1 VDVNQVT
8 KNPQW
13 RDAERFAERHARTVL
28 AFVDVRVTVDPQ
40 SQVENG
46 LDLVG
51 FDFSGRVEH
60 QRSPVERTEI
70 EQLRTAAGSTVAVF
84 YSRSGF
90 TKVAVLYAE
99 EHHVAL
105 FGYTDSGYASPVNQ
119 CAADLVLKAQA
130 ESTRQVRAAT
140 EIVSRH
146 ATAARLETERR
157 EREALADALRAE
169 GEARE
174 AAERRRTMRARNETL
189 LGRTVVLLL
198 QMQIRPDALR
208 ETVRHLADSTI
219 VSAVAV
225 SAGQMSLS
233 ERPHAVALVR
243 SLFDDAAAALE
254 VVTPAAARDTTSY
267 WASKQAIERGLDA
280 LDAADGLGSVGH
292 VGPDEVSAQLRQ
304 AERCWR
310 AVADELQRRTPAPPH
325 TGVPEPRRARHLT
338 AAG

>member
-1 VDVNQVT
+1 VDVIQVT

-28 AFVDVRVTVDPQ
+28 AFVDVRVDVDPQ
-40 SQVENG
+40 LRPDGG

-51 FDFSGRVEH
+51 HDFSGRVEH
-60 QRSPVERTEI
+60 QRNPVERTDI
-70 EQLRTAAGSTVAVF
+70 ENLRAAAGSTVAAF

-99 EHHVAL
+99 EHRVAL
-105 FGYTDSGYASPVNQ
+105 FGYTDSGYASPMNQ
-119 CAADLVLKAQA
+119 YAVDLVLKAQA
-130 ESTRQVRAAT
+130 ESARQVRAAT

-146 ATAARLETERR
+146 ATAARLHAERR

-174 AAERRRTMRARNETL
+174 AAERQRIAKARNETL

-198 QMQIRPDALR
+198 QMQVRPDALR
-208 ETVRHLADSTI
+208 ETVQHLVHSTI

-225 SAGQMSLS
+225 NAGQMSLS

-243 SLFDDAAAALE
+243 SLFDDAAAAIE
-254 VVTPAAARDTTSY
+254 VVTPATAHDTTNY

-292 VGPDEVSAQLRQ
+292 VGPDEVSTQLRA

-310 AVADELQRRTPAPPH
+310 AIVDELERRIPAPRLA
-325 TGVPEPRRARHLT
+325 GVPEPRRARHLPT
-338 AAG
+338 SA

>member
-1 VDVNQVT
+1 VDVNQLT

-28 AFVDVRVTVDPQ
+28 AVVDVRVNVDAQTQPD
-40 SQVENG
+40 NT

-51 FDFSGRVEH
+51 YDFSGRVEH
-60 QRSPVERTEI
+60 QRSPVERAEI

-99 EHHVAL
+99 EHRVAL
-105 FGYTDSGYASPVNQ
+105 FGYTDSGYASPMNQ
-119 CAADLVLKAQA
+119 CATDLVLKAQA
-130 ESTRQVRAAT
+130 ESARQVRAAS

-146 ATAARLETERR
+146 ATAARLEAERR
-157 EREALADALRAE
+157 EQAALADALRAE
-169 GEARE
+169 NEARE
-174 AAERRRTMRARNETL
+174 VAERQQIARARNETL

-198 QMQIRPDALR
+198 QMQIRTDALR
-208 ETVRHLADSTI
+208 ESVHHLVHSTV

-225 SAGQMSLS
+225 TAGQMSLS
-233 ERPHAVALVR
+233 ERPHAIALVR
-243 SLFDDAAAALE
+243 SLFDDAAAVIE
-254 VVTPAAARDTTSY
+254 VMTPGTERDTTNY

-292 VGPDEVSAQLRQ
+292 VGPDEVAAQLRQ

-310 AVADELQRRTPAPPH
+310 AIADELERRMPAQPL
-325 TGVPEPRRARHLT
+325 TGVPEQRQARHLT
-338 AAG
+338 GML